1 MHILSGHSTRET
13 TLGPV
18 SDPQPPEQGPP
29 KAEPAFAERLAV
41 PLWWWPLAFGVAT
54 LLAAEVHMGYPGVRA
69 WLPYL
74 LTVPLTSVALGRMGR
89 HRVVLRGGELR
100 VGPAHI
106 PLRHL
111 GQVQVIYPNAKR
123 RELGPELDPAAF
135 VLHTG
140 WVGPMVR
147 ITVTDPADPTPYW
160 IFSVRR
166 AEKLAELLRGSS
178 DGLPSDGSGP
188 RRASK

>member
-1 MHILSGHSTRET
+1 M
-13 TLGPV
+13 P
-18 SDPQPPEQGPP
+18 DPQPPEQSPP
-29 KAEPAFAERLAV
+29 GAEAAFTERLAV
-41 PLWWWPLAFGVAT
+41 PLWWWPLAFGIAT

-74 LTVPLTSVALGRMGR
+74 LTVPLASVVLGLMGR

-111 GQVQVIYPNAKR
+111 GQVEVIYPNAKR
-123 RELGPELDPAAF
+123 RALGPDLDPAAF

-140 WVGPMVR
+140 WVGPMLR
-147 ITVTDPADPTPYW
+147 IAVTDPADPTPYW
-160 IFSVRR
+160 IFSVSQ
-166 AEKLAELLRGSS
+166 AEKLAEMLRNFSGE
-178 DGLPSDGSGP
+178 LPSDGSGP
-188 RRASK
+188 RCASK